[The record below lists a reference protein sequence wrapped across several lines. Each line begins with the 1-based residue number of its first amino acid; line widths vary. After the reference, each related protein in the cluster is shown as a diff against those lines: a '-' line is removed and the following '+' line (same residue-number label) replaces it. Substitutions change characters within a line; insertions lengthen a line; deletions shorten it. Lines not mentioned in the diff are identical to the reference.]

1 MDLAG
6 SLVSIQVAKP
16 REIGQGDSAWTT
28 AFFKQPIDGP
38 VYVSKLGLDGD
49 GQADTKHHGGLEKAV
64 LAYSTDHEAFWWGEI
79 SAEVTPG
86 GFGEN
91 LSVADVDE
99 QSTCIGDRWSIGEVV
114 LEVTQ
119 PRQPCW
125 KLGRRW
131 ERTDLPKLVVQNGRS
146 GWYFRVIRTGNI
158 SAGDSVRLVA
168 RPEPDWTI
176 ARANKVFYGND
187 VNEKLSL
194 SNVPTLSESWRTT
207 LRGKD
212 D

>member
-6 SLVSIQVAKP
+6 SLVSIQMAKP

-38 VYVSKLGLDGD
+38 VYVSELGLDGD
-49 GQADTKHHGGLEKAV
+49 GQADTKNHGGPEKAV

-79 SAEVTPG
+79 SAEVKPG

-91 LSVADVDE
+91 LSVAGVDE

-131 ERTDLPKLVVQNGRS
+131 ELTELPKLVVQNGRS

-158 SAGDSVRLVA
+158 SAGDSVILDD

-176 ARANKVFYGND
+176 ARANKVYYGGD

-194 SNVPTLSESWRTT
+194 SNVPPLSESWRTA

-212 D
+212 